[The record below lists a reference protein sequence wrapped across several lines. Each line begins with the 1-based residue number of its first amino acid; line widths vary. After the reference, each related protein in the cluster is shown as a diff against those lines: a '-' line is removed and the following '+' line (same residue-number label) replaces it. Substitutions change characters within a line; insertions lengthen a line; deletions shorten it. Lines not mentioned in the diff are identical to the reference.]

1 MLKLNRFLFF
11 LLMASP
17 LFAQSQEKA
26 RFFST
31 DIKIWGEVDSPQ
43 VLTLASF
50 TNFNVKTLPA
60 VVIRN
65 HKGDSIGL
73 SSDYKGVLLKE
84 ILLRS
89 KIKMKSVRD
98 ASALVVIAKAPDGYL
113 VTYSA
118 HELFNTAVG
127 DSVYVLF
134 ERAGEPIPAEQGGQF
149 RMMSYSDFKNG
160 ARHFK
165 WLSEIEVRKI
175 Q

>member
-1 MLKLNRFLFF
+1 MHRFLFL

-17 LFAQSQEKA
+17 LFAQSKEDSS

-31 DIKIWGEVDSPQ
+31 EIKVWGEVDSSQ
-43 VLTLASF
+43 TLTLDSF
-50 TNFNVKTLPA
+50 SSFKVATLPA
-60 VVIRN
+60 VVVRN
-65 HKGDSIGL
+65 HKGDSINL
-73 SSDYKGVLLKE
+73 ASNYKGVLLKDV
-84 ILLRS
+84 LLRA

-98 ASALVVIAKAPDGYL
+98 ASNLIVIAKAPDGYL
-113 VTYSA
+113 VTYSC

-127 DSVYVLF
+127 DSVYILF
-134 ERAGEPIPAEQGGQF
+134 EREGKPIRADDGGLF

-175 Q
+175 QR